1 MAKHAQHRFDQSD
14 EIIKQIEKNNEYVYD
29 SAPSVA
35 IINVLG
41 CLGYTLEESSSDIVD
56 NSDDAEADNVWVKV
70 GNLNGSQYIDIADDG
85 YGMNAQT
92 LCSSMV
98 MAGTPELG
106 KKESGSLGKFH
117 MGLNTSVLSRGGYA
131 EIYSKQVGTPLL
143 KTIFSKDEIL
153 KTGSFK
159 MRTINPTQD
168 EIDYFNES
176 IDSSESGTLVRI
188 IGKEVLNTTVKTAKS
203 KLVKTFGRKFR
214 RYLMADK
221 HMYVN
226 NIKVPAYDPMYYS
239 IPLVYQ
245 GKKHKSEQIGK
256 LEFNDIEY
264 TDKDGNLKN
273 DGRLVYTSY
282 SIYNPGDRG
291 FSVSEK
297 INVNNQGIY
306 VMRNDR
312 EIMAGTFLDLPKVT
326 KNPGYNYF
334 RAELEF
340 GEELDELF
348 QLNIQKTK
356 IIVDQSIKDKIV
368 KQVKSDID
376 HVWKVAQKA
385 KESKV
390 QKNPKEIE
398 KLHKSLQDHVNRKG
412 KLLPRNKRKK
422 TTKKTKR
429 PVPDPNR
436 VIIPRKQK
444 TYKHFLI
451 TTDDTMGSRDAIH
464 TGRLLDDS
472 KDLIELTFNTNH
484 KQWEHLL
491 LLDEASKNYYYYEL
505 YALYKVRFEYVVD
518 SNGGID
524 YDLINHMDNVMGM
537 TTDTL
542 LDGAKKPTLASA

>member
-1 MAKHAQHRFDQSD
+1 MAEQAQHRFDLSG
-14 EIIKQIEKNNEYVYD
+14 EILKQIEKNNEYVYD

-56 NSDDAEADNVWVKV
+56 NSEDAESDNVWVKV
-70 GNLNGSQYIDIADDG
+70 GMTNGSQYLDIADDG
-85 YGMNAQT
+85 YGMDAQT
-92 LCSSMV
+92 LCASMV
-98 MAGTPELG
+98 MAGVPELG

-143 KTIFSKDEIL
+143 KTIFSKSEIL

-159 MRTINPTQD
+159 MKALNPTQD
-168 EIDYFNES
+168 EIDYFNAS
-176 IDSSESGTLVRI
+176 TKSSESGTLVRI
-188 IGKEVLNTTVKTAKS
+188 IGKDVLNTTVKTAKN

-214 RYLMADK
+214 RYLMAGK

-264 TDKDGNLKN
+264 TDTDGNLKS

-282 SIYNPGDRG
+282 AVYNPGDVTL
-291 FSVSEK
+291 SVAEK
-297 INVNNQGIY
+297 LNVTNQGIY

-312 EIMAGTFLDLPKVT
+312 EIMSATFLDLPKVT
-326 KNPGYNYF
+326 KNPGYNYY

-340 GEELDELF
+340 GEELDGSF
-348 QLNIQKTK
+348 QLNIQKTS
-356 IIVDQSIKDKIV
+356 INVEQSIKDKLV
-368 KQVKSDID
+368 KQVKSDIKYVD
-376 HVWKVAQKA
+376 VLATKA

-398 KLHKSLQDHVNRKG
+398 RLHESLEAHVNRKG
-412 KLLPRNKRKK
+412 KLLPRSKRKNP
-422 TTKKTKR
+422 TKKTKS
-429 PVPDPNR
+429 PIPDPNR
-436 VIIPRKQK
+436 IIIPRKQK
-444 TYKHFLI
+444 TYKHFVI
-451 TTDDTMGSRDAIH
+451 TTDTTMGSRDAAH
-464 TGRLLDDS
+464 TGRLIDDS

-484 KQWEHLL
+484 RQWEHLL

-505 YALYKVRFEYVVD
+505 YALYKARFEFMVD
-518 SNGGID
+518 DNGGID

-542 LDGAKKPTLASA
+542 LDGAKKPTLAA